1 MTEDHLCDLYGI
13 FAAEHVKINST
24 QISAISTSVCFD
36 ADERR
41 FPKLITALESKFK
54 LRYNTGLQL
63 ITVRHFNK
71 DVIAKLTESKTVL
84 LEQLSRHTAQL
95 VVREV

>member
-1 MTEDHLCDLYGI
+1 MYGVAVPVD
-13 FAAEHVKINST
+13 FYG
-24 QISAISTSVCFD
+24 
-36 ADERR
+36 
-41 FPKLITALESKFK
+41 
-54 LRYNTGLQL
+54 YNTGLQL